1 LTEIQSRLLD
11 LGSAIA
17 TPLSSGN
24 DSKVARA
31 AFPQASV
38 AQLEAWLDALDARL
52 PALRNFILPG
62 GGLAAASLH
71 AARAVARRA
80 ERAVV
85 PLVRAKQADAVV
97 VVYLNRLSDYLFVAA
112 RTAVRPGAQG
122 GWLGAHMLRRCSASP
137 TDPPPIQSQAIAAG
151 APEVIYRKA
160 G

>member
-1 LTEIQSRLLD
+1 MRAAAPPGAALRLWLTGASPTLQLTEVQSRLLD

-17 TPLSSGN
+17 TPLCSGN

-71 AARAVARRA
+71 AARA
-80 ERAVV
+80 
-85 PLVRAKQADAVV
+85 
-97 VVYLNRLSDYLFVAA
+97 AA
-112 RTAVRPGAQG
+112 RSRP
-122 GWLGAHMLRRCSASP
+122 RRSCRCCA
-137 TDPPPIQSQAIAAG
+137 
-151 APEVIYRKA
+151 
-160 G
+160 

>member
-1 LTEIQSRLLD
+1 MTDFAATSQLTEIQSRLLD

-17 TPLSSGN
+17 TPLSSGD
-24 DSKVARA
+24 DSKVART

-112 RTAVRPGAQG
+112 RTAVRPWERG
-122 GWLGAHMLRRCSASP
+122 GVAGSAHAALVRRN
-137 TDPPPIQSQAIAAG
+137 AI
-151 APEVIYRKA
+151 
-160 G
+160 